1 MHETAPR
8 LDDTNIT
15 RLSLAELGE
24 NLEDTLKRVAGE
36 LRRVVVHHQGKDI
49 AVLVPLEDLALIEE
63 MEDRFDVENAEAAMA
78 GEGENIKLAD
88 LKAELGL

>member
-49 AVLVPLEDLALIEE
+49 ALLVPLEDLALIEE

-78 GEGENIKLAD
+78 ENGKNIKLAD

>member
-8 LDDTNIT
+8 SDNTNIT
-15 RLSLAELGE
+15 CLSLAELGE
-24 NLEDTLKRVAGE
+24 NLEDTLKGVAGD
-36 LRRVVVHHQGKDI
+36 LRRVLVHHQGKDV

-63 MEDRFDVENAEAAMA
+63 MEDRFDVENAEAAMVED
-78 GEGENIKLAD
+78 GKNIKLAD

>member
-78 GEGENIKLAD
+78 EDGENIKLAD

>member
-63 MEDRFDVENAEAAMA
+63 MEDRFDVENAEAALA
-78 GEGENIKLAD
+78 EEGENIKLAD

>member
-1 MHETAPR
+1 
-8 LDDTNIT
+8 
-15 RLSLAELGE
+15 
-24 NLEDTLKRVAGE
+24 
-36 LRRVVVHHQGKDI
+36 VHHQGKDI

-78 GEGENIKLAD
+78 EDAKNIKLAD

>member
-15 RLSLAELGE
+15 RLSQAELGE

-63 MEDRFDVENAEAAMA
+63 MEDRFDLENAEAAMA
-78 GEGENIKLAD
+78 EDGKNIKLAD

>member
-24 NLEDTLKRVAGE
+24 NLEDTLKRVAAE

-78 GEGENIKLAD
+78 EDGKNIKLAD

>member
-49 AVLVPLEDLALIEE
+49 AVLVPIEDLALIEE
-63 MEDRFDVENAEAAMA
+63 MEDRLDADAAEAAMA
-78 GEGENIKLAD
+78 EDGKNIKLAD

>member
-78 GEGENIKLAD
+78 EDAKNIKLAD

>member
-8 LDDTNIT
+8 LDDPSIT

-78 GEGENIKLAD
+78 EDAKNIKLAD

>member
-24 NLEDTLKRVAGE
+24 NLEDTLKRVATE

-63 MEDRFDVENAEAAMA
+63 MEDRFDVENAEAAMTE
-78 GEGENIKLAD
+78 EGENIKLAD

>member
-8 LDDTNIT
+8 SDNTSIT

-36 LRRVVVHHQGKDI
+36 LRRVVVHHQGKDL
-49 AVLVPLEDLALIEE
+49 AVLVSLEDLALIEE
-63 MEDRFDVENAEAAMA
+63 TEDRFDVENAEAALA
-78 GEGENIKLAD
+78 EKGENIKLAD

>member
-1 MHETAPR
+1 MHEAAPR

-78 GEGENIKLAD
+78 EDAKNIKLAD

>member
-8 LDDTNIT
+8 LDDPSIT

-24 NLEDTLKRVAGE
+24 NLEDTLRVVAAE

-49 AVLVPLEDLALIEE
+49 AVLVPMEDLALIEE
-63 MEDRFDVENAEAAMA
+63 MEDRLDVDAAEAAMA
-78 GEGENIKLAD
+78 EEGENIKLAD